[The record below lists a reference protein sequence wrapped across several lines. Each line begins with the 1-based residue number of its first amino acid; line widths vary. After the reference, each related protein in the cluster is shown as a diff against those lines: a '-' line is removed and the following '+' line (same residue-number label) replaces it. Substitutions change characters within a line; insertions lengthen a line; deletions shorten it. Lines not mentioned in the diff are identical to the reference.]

1 MRQNESKSG
10 KSRRRLANKGT
21 EYISFVGKDESSD
34 ADIDM
39 DLAFARAGRF
49 VAALTASLE
58 GAAAGLDA
66 GARRQLDTVAES
78 LGGEDAE

>member
-1 MRQNESKSG
+1 MKTD
-10 KSRRRLANKGT
+10 AT
-21 EYISFVGKDESSD
+21 ETENGDGGE
-34 ADIDM
+34 DIDM
-39 DLAFARAGRF
+39 DLALARAGRF

-58 GAAAGLDA
+58 GAAEELDA